1 MSTFVDKCQ
10 ISTIFDPSDSDYKYK
25 EKKGGVHIMSNEE
38 YKKQIQKMLNEI
50 SDNKVLK
57 RIFDIVHF
65 YFVRL

>member
-1 MSTFVDKCQ
+1 
-10 ISTIFDPSDSDYKYK
+10 
-25 EKKGGVHIMSNEE
+25 MSNEE